1 MEKQELIKLIREQM
15 RWFANDKE
23 QLANEPDLQYD
34 LAYADGAYNAYEFIL
49 NQIQKDEEN

>member
-1 MEKQELIKLIREQM
+1 MEELVKLIREQM

-34 LAYADGAYNAYEFIL
+34 LAYANGAYNAYEYIL
-49 NQIQKDEEN
+49 NQIQKGEETNV